1 MYTDSHGIYN
11 LNIPSYILNKS
22 MLNMIEIL
30 PKRKKNTG
38 KMKIAEFTR
47 HDCSHLHIFDDQHC
61 DSHSGNKKH
70 LYIFLS

>member
-1 MYTDSHGIYN
+1 MFMYTDSYSISN

-22 MLNMIEIL
+22 ILNMIEML

-47 HDCSHLHIFDDQHC
+47 HDCSHLHIINVD
-61 DSHSGNKKH
+61 
-70 LYIFLS
+70 I